1 MREEYYSR
9 KPRRDRLGF
18 KFLLSEEERMLQ
30 AMAESIRFMKNYG
43 KGREPYMVDM
53 SHYANYKQ
61 QKI

>member
-18 KFLLSEEERMLQ
+18 KFLPSEEERMLQ

-43 KGREPYMVDM
+43 KGREPYM
-53 SHYANYKQ
+53 
-61 QKI
+61 